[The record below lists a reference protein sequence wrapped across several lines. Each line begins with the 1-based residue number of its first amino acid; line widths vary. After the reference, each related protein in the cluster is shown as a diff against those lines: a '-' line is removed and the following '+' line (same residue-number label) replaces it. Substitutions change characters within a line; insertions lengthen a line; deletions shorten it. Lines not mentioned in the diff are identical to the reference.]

1 MRFYWQNLTGT
12 WDKFIEDVKSIP
24 NGRLWRHNQ
33 AGDLPHDNGVIDR
46 AALDHLVAA
55 NRGKRGF
62 TFTHH
67 DMSIP
72 ENREA
77 VKEANAKGFTINL
90 SANGIGEIDSLV
102 ALGIG
107 PIATVLPMD
116 APEKQETGAG
126 NAVIICP
133 AVTGKVSGCS
143 ECGICAKPKR
153 KVAIGFPAHGSRK
166 KKVHALANKKC

>member
-116 APEKQETGAG
+116 APEAG
-126 NAVIICP
+126 N
-133 AVTGKVSGCS
+133 
-143 ECGICAKPKR
+143 
-153 KVAIGFPAHGSRK
+153 GSRERCHHLPRCHGQGLR
-166 KKVHALANKKC
+166 VFGMRYLRQAEAQGGHWFPSPWLAEEKSPCLGQ